1 MHARQ
6 FCWAWPLHFQ
16 IGRGCGLKFIDMPTH
31 NKTSDCMVKTC
42 NCMYTDNNPVVFNHE
57 VEVFVH

>member
-1 MHARQ
+1 MGEISQYLAYRM
-6 FCWAWPLHFQ
+6 CN